1 MPSSASPSK
10 RYRYGYAHVALGDGL
25 DPAGREDEALAR
37 LAAFTDR
44 ESARI
49 DAASIRGYF
58 GRVVVLW
65 QTGRL
70 ARCEQTA
77 ADLLQLAQMNDLP
90 LSAGWGAAFLGFVAH
105 EHGQLDEAT
114 HHFAGRG

>member
-1 MPSSASPSK
+1 MATPTWRS
-10 RYRYGYAHVALGDGL
+10 GMALTS
-25 DPAGREDEALAR
+25 AGREDEALAR

-65 QTGRL
+65 QAGRL

-77 ADLLQLAQMNDLP
+77 ADQLQLA
-90 LSAGWGAAFLGFVAH
+90 A
-105 EHGQLDEAT
+105 DE
-114 HHFAGRG
+114 